1 VVTVPDP
8 IEPGRELLRLAICD
22 GAVATSSRLR
32 RRWITASGEAHHLI
46 DPRTGRPADTDVVAV
61 TVVAAEGW
69 WAEALTK
76 TLFLT
81 GPAGLDET
89 DDLHAVIVTADGT
102 RHSTPDL
109 KATLR

>member
-1 VVTVPDP
+1 
-8 IEPGRELLRLAICD
+8 LLRLAISD

-32 RRWITASGEAHHLI
+32 RRWRTASGDAHHLI
-46 DPRTGRPADTDVVAV
+46 DPRTGRPAHTDVVAV

-81 GPAGLDET
+81 GPAGLD
-89 DDLHAVIVTADGT
+89 DNDVHAVIATADGT